1 VRIGVGLSTAAD
13 ARAAAAEA
21 ALLAREPLIAATPT
35 LAVLVTSPHHA
46 PHARGVLEVVHEFAQ
61 PDALVGCVAE
71 AVVAGRREVE
81 SEPAVVVWLAALPQ
95 PAETFHMEFLRMK
108 PGGAF
113 VGYRFDRAGTDLHLL
128 FPDPHTFPTHLL
140 FAHLN
145 AHAPGTPVMGG
156 LVSGAAEPG
165 LTRLFCEGKVLESGA
180 AGVRLP
186 GLQARPVVSQGCRP
200 IGDPCTVTGAR
211 GAIIT
216 ELAGRPPL
224 RLLEHIVA
232 GMPLQEQVLVSRG
245 VHLGLAIDEYTAEY
259 GRGDFLI
266 RAITGADQETGAL
279 QVGDLVEV
287 GATVQFHVR
296 DAVTAD
302 EDLRESLLRARVEGR
317 PIGALLFT
325 CNGRGT
331 RMFDEPNHDA
341 VIVSDLLGGVP
352 VAGFFAAGEL
362 GPVGGKN
369 FLHGF
374 TASMALFVDD

>member
-1 VRIGVGLSTAAD
+1 
-13 ARAAAAEA
+13 
-21 ALLAREPLIAATPT
+21 
-35 LAVLVTSPHHA
+35 
-46 PHARGVLEVVHEFAQ
+46 
-61 PDALVGCVAE
+61 
-71 AVVAGRREVE
+71 
-81 SEPAVVVWLAALPQ
+81 
-95 PAETFHMEFLRMK
+95 
-108 PGGAF
+108 
-113 VGYRFDRAGTDLHLL
+113 
-128 FPDPHTFPTHLL
+128 
-140 FAHLN
+140 
-145 AHAPGTPVMGG
+145 
-156 LVSGAAEPG
+156 
-165 LTRLFCEGKVLESGA
+165 
-180 AGVRLP
+180 
-186 GLQARPVVSQGCRP
+186 VSQGCRP

-224 RLLEHIVA
+224 RLLQHIVA